1 MARTPPGRHR
11 APGFN
16 PLNELGDIAARST
29 QPALKASAVV
39 VASGGLVA
47 AFAIPASASPA
58 SDSNTN
64 VAVAASLAAVPES
77 FSVAAPA
84 ATTTLP
90 TFGLIGFTGTAA
102 VVPAA
107 SVVQIATV
115 VAPAA
120 PAAPAAPVAK
130 VAAPVAKVAAPV
142 AKVAAPVAKVAAP
155 VAKVVAAVPS
165 VAAAP
170 VARAARAAV
179 RPPVAPAP
187 APAPRPAPAPAPQP
201 APAAAPAPTGG
212 ILGIAA
218 SLGGIPYK
226 WGGTTPAGFDC
237 SGFTGYVYQRV
248 GKSIPRVAEAQR
260 QAATKVSNP
269 VPGDLIF
276 FGYPAYHVGIYAG
289 GGKMYD
295 SQRPGTLSGLHVI
308 WTQTNVSYGRF

>member
-1 MARTPPGRHR
+1 MARTPSGRHR

-16 PLNELGDIAARST
+16 PLNELGDIAARSA

-39 VASGGLVA
+39 VASGGLVV
-47 AFAIPASASPA
+47 AFAIPASAAPA

-90 TFGLIGFTGTAA
+90 TFGLIGFSGTAA

-115 VAPAA
+115 APAVAPAA
-120 PAAPAAPVAK
+120 PDAKVAAPVAKIAAPVAK
-130 VAAPVAKVAAPV
+130 VAAPVAQVAAPV
-142 AKVAAPVAKVAAP
+142 AR
-155 VAKVVAAVPS
+155 VVAAAPT

-179 RPPVAPAP
+179 RPTVAPAQAPAPAPTPAPAPAPKPAPAP
-187 APAPRPAPAPAPQP
+187 APAPS
-201 APAAAPAPTGG
+201 GG

-218 SLGGIPYK
+218 SISGIPYVY
-226 WGGTTPAGFDC
+226 GGTTTSGFDC
-237 SGFTGYVYQRV
+237 SGFTGYVYRAV